1 MDSGRMSDRAPGAAV
16 MAQVVRLHD
25 AAPPR
30 SPLARALGVTPLAD
44 ETVPWFVGALG
55 EREIGA
61 RLAHLPG
68 GWRVFHALPIGN
80 GEADLDHLVVGPGG
94 VFVVNTKHH
103 RGARVWVADR
113 ALLVN
118 GAKTAY
124 LRNADLE
131 TSRVRGLL
139 TATGIEAPV
148 RAVVAILGAKELRVR
163 AHPRAVD
170 VVRGEALARWLVR
183 HPAILDAETVEAV
196 TRLVDA
202 PGTWRAAEPRTGV
215 ADRFAVI
222 EREVRSARF
231 VRVGWAIAAGLGMLA
246 VTLPFLPH

>member
-1 MDSGRMSDRAPGAAV
+1 

-30 SPLARALGVTPLAD
+30 SALARALGIDPLAD

-61 RLAHLPG
+61 RLAHLPD
-68 GWRVFHALPIGN
+68 GWHVFHALPVGS

-103 RGARVWVADR
+103 RGARVWVAER
-113 ALLVN
+113 AVLVN
-118 GAKTAY
+118 GAKKPY

-139 TATGIEAPV
+139 AAAGIEAPV
-148 RAVVAILGAKELRVR
+148 RAVVAMVGAKEVRVQNR
-163 AHPRAVD
+163 PRTVE
-170 VVRGEALARWLVR
+170 VVRGETLVRWLTR
-183 HPAILDAETVEAV
+183 RPAVLDRSTVDAV
-196 TRLVDA
+196 VRLVDEPA
-202 PGTWRAAEPRTGV
+202 TWREAEPRADV
-215 ADRFAVI
+215 LDRFATI
-222 EREVRSARF
+222 EREVRSARL
-231 VRVGWAIAAGLGMLA
+231 VRVGWAFAAGLSLLA
-246 VTLPFLPH
+246 AALPFLPR

>member
-1 MDSGRMSDRAPGAAV
+1 MSERAPGAAV

-25 AAPPR
+25 SAPPR

-61 RLAHLPG
+61 RLTHLPR
-68 GWRVFHALPIGN
+68 GWRVFHALPVGN
-80 GEADLDHLVVGPGG
+80 GDADLDHLVVGPGG
-94 VFVVNTKHH
+94 VFVINTKHH

-118 GAKTAY
+118 GTKTAA

-139 TATGIEAPV
+139 TAAGIEAPV
-148 RAVVAILGAKELRVR
+148 RAIVAVLGAKELRVR
-163 AHPRAVD
+163 ARPRAVD
-170 VVRGEALARWLVR
+170 VVRGEALVRWLVR
-183 HPAILDAETVEAV
+183 RPAVLDAATVEAV
-196 TRLVDA
+196 ARLADA
-202 PGTWRAAEPRTGV
+202 PGTWRAAEPRADV
-215 ADRFAVI
+215 ADRFAAI
-222 EREVRSARF
+222 EREVRCARL
-231 VRVGWAIAAGLGMLA
+231 VRIGWAIAAGLGLLA
-246 VTLPFLPH
+246 VVMPLLPR

>member
-1 MDSGRMSDRAPGAAV
+1 MDSGRMSERAPGAAV

-61 RLAHLPG
+61 RLAHLPA
-68 GWRVFHALPIGN
+68 GWRVFHALPVGS

-94 VFVVNTKHH
+94 VHVVNTKHH
-103 RGARVWVADR
+103 RGARVWVAER
-113 ALLVN
+113 AVLVD
-118 GAKTAY
+118 GAKKPY

-139 TATGIEAPV
+139 AAAGIDAPV
-148 RAVVAILGAKELRVR
+148 RAVVAVLGAKELKVR
-163 AHPRAVD
+163 ARPRTVD
-170 VVRGEALARWLVR
+170 VVRGESLVRWLVTR
-183 HPAILDAETVEAV
+183 PATVDGATVDAIARLADDPATWRDAEQRADV
-196 TRLVDA
+196 T
-202 PGTWRAAEPRTGV
+202 E
-215 ADRFAVI
+215 RFARI
-222 EREVRSARF
+222 EREVRSARL
-231 VRVGWAIAAGLGMLA
+231 VRVGWAFAAGLALLA
-246 VTLPFLPH
+246 AALPFLPR